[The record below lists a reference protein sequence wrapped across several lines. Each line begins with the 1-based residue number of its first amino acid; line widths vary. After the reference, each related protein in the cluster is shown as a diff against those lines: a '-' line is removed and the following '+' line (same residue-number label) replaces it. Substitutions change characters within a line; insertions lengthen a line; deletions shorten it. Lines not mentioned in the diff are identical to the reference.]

1 MTEQR
6 VAWVTGGAQGIG
18 LAVALRLAEQG
29 YAVAIND
36 IDEPKLAAAA
46 KEIAAKATGGSLA
59 VRADISVKADVDRA
73 AAEIRQKLGPIY
85 ALVNNAFWVQRG
97 GILDT
102 TEEVWHRTIEVGLS
116 GYFYCTQAAAK
127 QMVEQKRGS
136 IVNLS
141 AGVAE
146 RGIPSTMA
154 YAASK
159 GGVNALS
166 RNAAVEL
173 ARYGIRSNIV
183 TIGPV
188 RTEAFETMADTPE
201 QVAAR
206 IARVPLGRL
215 GTTGDCAGVVAF
227 LLSDDAAWITG
238 GLFHVDGGANN
249 AMLVVAVPK

>member
-1 MTEQR
+1 MTAPR

-18 LAVALRLAEQG
+18 LAVALRLADDG

-36 IDEPKLAAAA
+36 INEAKLAAAGA
-46 KEIAAKATGGSLA
+46 ELQKRTKGRSLA
-59 VRADISVKADVDRA
+59 VRADIAVKAEVDRT
-73 AAEIRQKLGPIY
+73 AEEIQRALGPVY

-102 TEEVWHRTIEVGLS
+102 TEEIWHRTIEVGLS

-127 QMVEQKRGS
+127 QMVEQKSGS

-141 AGVAE
+141 AGVAD

-188 RTEAFETMADTPE
+188 LTEAFETMADTPE

-215 GTTGDCAGVVAF
+215 GTTQDCAGIVAF
-227 LLSDDAAWITG
+227 LLSDEAAWITG

-249 AMLVVAVPK
+249 AMLVVSVPK

>member
-1 MTEQR
+1 

-18 LAVALRLAEQG
+18 LAVALRLAEDG
-29 YAVAIND
+29 WAVAIND
-36 IDEPKLAAAA
+36 IDEAKLKSAE
-46 KEIAAKATGGSLA
+46 KELAAKAKGRSLA
-59 VRADISVKADVDRA
+59 MKADISVKAEVDRA
-73 AAEIRQKLGPIY
+73 AAEIKRRIGPIY

-116 GYFYCTQAAAK
+116 GYFYCTQAAAP
-127 QMVEQKRGS
+127 QMIEQKGGS
-136 IVNLS
+136 IVNMS
-141 AGVAE
+141 AGIAD

-166 RNAAVEL
+166 RSTAVEL
-173 ARYGIRSNIV
+173 ARYGIRSNLV

-188 RTEAFETMADTPE
+188 RTAAFDTMADTPE

-206 IARVPLGRL
+206 INRVPLGRL
-215 GTTGDCAGVVAF
+215 GTPEDCAAMVAF
-227 LLSDDAAWITG
+227 LVSEQATWITG

-249 AMLVVAVPK
+249 AMLVLSVPK

>member
-1 MTEQR
+1 MSAQR

-18 LAVALRLAEQG
+18 LTVALRLADQG
-29 YAVAIND
+29 WAVAIND
-36 IDEPKLAAAA
+36 IDEPKLAAAG
-46 KEIAAKATGGSLA
+46 KELAARSKGPCLA
-59 VRADISVKADVDRA
+59 LTADISVKVEVDRA
-73 AAEIRQKLGPIY
+73 AAEIERRLGPVY

-127 QMVEQKRGS
+127 QMVQRKGGS

-206 IARVPLGRL
+206 VARVPLGRL
-215 GTTGDCAGVVAF
+215 GTTQDCAGIVAF
-227 LLSDDAAWITG
+227 LVSDEAAWITG